1 MQLIVE
7 LKSVSE
13 VDYWKKN
20 KNIQYLLVGI
30 KNYSLSSAYEFDL
43 TDLELIQQKI
53 THSHLKLIVNLE
65 KLCTDSELLEL
76 ELILEQLSKY
86 DIVFYTYSDF
96 GVYQCL
102 CQKGLE
108 QQTIFRAP
116 TYLVNSY
123 DINIYNELNQYVV
136 LGTEVLSEELIELSK
151 NVKKPV
157 IVDLF
162 VKTECFYSRRMLIS
176 NYFKYRK
183 KTLDPTKLHYQ
194 LKEELREEM
203 QSIIEDNSGTHI
215 FDETHQYLLEETK
228 KLSNVELGIVHT
240 KFLTIKE
247 SHKIVSAYIKYFKTD
262 DSTAFY
268 SILADTKIKY
278 AKGMYNQQVDYVKKG
293 EVK

>member
-1 MQLIVE
+1 MQLIME

-20 KNIQYLLVGI
+20 KTIKYLLVGI
-30 KNYSLSSAYEFDL
+30 KNFSLSTASEFDFA
-43 TDLELIQQKI
+43 DLELIKQKI

-65 KLCTDSELLEL
+65 KLCTDSELMEL

-86 DIVFYTYSDF
+86 DIAFYTYSDF

-102 CQKGLE
+102 CQKGLN

-136 LGTEVLSEELIELSK
+136 LGTEVLSEELIDLSK

-183 KTLDPTKLHYQ
+183 KALDPTKLHYQ

-203 QSIIEDNSGTHI
+203 QSIIEDNCGTHI

-228 KLSNVELGIVHT
+228 KLSNVELGIIHT

-247 SHKIVSAYIKYFKTD
+247 SHKVVSAYIKYFKTD
-262 DSTAFY
+262 DPTAFY